1 MANDE
6 DILKTDFGRAKVFLF
21 HRDDDDNDNDDNDH
35 HDDDHDDNIDGEHLQ
50 QWLTQPIGH
59 TIDNH
64 TLPHQKIYNTPYT
77 K

>member
-21 HRDDDDNDNDDNDH
+21 HRNDDNDH

>member
-21 HRDDDDNDNDDNDH
+21 HRDGDDN
-35 HDDDHDDNIDGEHLQ
+35 DHDDNIDGEHLQ

>member
-21 HRDDDDNDNDDNDH
+21 HRDDDDNDN
-35 HDDDHDDNIDGEHLQ
+35 DDNIDGEHLQ

>member
-21 HRDDDDNDNDDNDH
+21 HDDDDDNDNDDNDH

>member
-21 HRDDDDNDNDDNDH
+21 HDDDDDN
-35 HDDDHDDNIDGEHLQ
+35 DHDDNIDGEHLQ

-64 TLPHQKIYNTPYT
+64 TLPQQKIYNTPYT